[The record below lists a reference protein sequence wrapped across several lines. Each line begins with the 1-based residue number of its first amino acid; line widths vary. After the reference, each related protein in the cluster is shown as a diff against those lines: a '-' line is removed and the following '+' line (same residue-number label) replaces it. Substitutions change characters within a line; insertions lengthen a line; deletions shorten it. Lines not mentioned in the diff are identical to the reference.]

1 MTMIAAQ
8 PETKLAIKDVA
19 RQIVADGLEAEP
31 AIRAAYLFPSSEQIR
46 LVYLDPTTSP
56 SRDKETIWPFYF
68 GANSANGIPYPSAIA
83 LIRPEEKENLQPPME
98 WGTWDDAEALYEI

>member
-1 MTMIAAQ
+1 MTMTATP
-8 PETKLAIKDVA
+8 PETKPDIRAIA

-31 AIRAAYLFPSSEQIR
+31 AIRAAYLFPSNEQIR

-56 SRDKETIWPFYF
+56 SRDGGTIRPFYF

-83 LIRPEEKENLQPPME
+83 LIRPEEKENLQPPDG
-98 WGTWDDAEALYEI
+98 WGTWGDAEALY